1 LHNDI
6 ENDIFEVSFFI
17 PDISGL
23 NQPNISFI
31 TLMESLDPRVT
42 RLNIDENASLAP
54 KAPLDQ
60 FGTFEVFVQ
69 LKEGKPYKHEGV
81 VHAPN
86 RDMAFVFAKEQF
98 SRRLMCSGLFVV
110 ETRNVF
116 VTEFTEGD
124 ENVYEKVSGDASE
137 EGTTQEYE
145 FFHLMKRGKQ
155 HEHIGSIEANN
166 PEHALA
172 MAKTEFINSDKPIY
186 NVWVVAKNDILFSSE
201 EDKIIWNTLPEKKF
215 RDAIAYKAA
224 DKVKAFKER
233 QQQKES

>member
-1 LHNDI
+1 
-6 ENDIFEVSFFI
+6 
-17 PDISGL
+17 
-23 NQPNISFI
+23 
-31 TLMESLDPRVT
+31 MESLDPRVS
-42 RLNIDENASLAP
+42 RLNIDPDRTLQP

-69 LKEGKPYKHEGV
+69 IKEGKPYQHEGI

-86 RDMAFVFAKEQF
+86 RDMAFIFAKEQF

-116 VTEFTEGD
+116 VTEYTEGD
-124 ENVYEKVSGDASE
+124 ENVYAKLPDEASTAGE
-137 EGTTQEYE
+137 TQEYE

-155 HEHIGSIEANN
+155 HTHIGSIEANN

-186 NVWVVAKNDILFSSE
+186 NVWVVATEDILFSEE
-201 EDKIIWNTLPEKKF
+201 EDKSMWDTLPEKKF

-224 DKVKAFKER
+224 DKVKAYKEK
-233 QQQKES
+233 QKNK